1 MDVENGDTPA
11 MPSSVA
17 ENTGLST
24 SVGEGRGLTGG
35 ALTSR
40 EGVDGRNFQSGLALH
55 SVERDDDVDTV
66 SDSTFDEELRVCCT
80 PRGRIMS
87 LLFLLIVAV
96 IGVTLGVT
104 QPWITPNSALTSTN
118 SPVEEPLTG
127 SPMSNPTE
135 APTVKGTRSLGKG
148 FWGCMNWLCTIS
160 TLIWRSLAASHL
172 LRAL

>member
-35 ALTSR
+35 ALTSG

-66 SDSTFDEELRVCCT
+66 GDSMFDEELCVCCT
-80 PRGRIMS
+80 PQERIMT
-87 LLFLLIVAV
+87 LLCLIR
-96 IGVTLGVT
+96 GHYMGSFYPFR
-104 QPWITPNSALTSTN
+104 PWSKIKN
-118 SPVEEPLTG
+118 
-127 SPMSNPTE
+127 
-135 APTVKGTRSLGKG
+135 
-148 FWGCMNWLCTIS
+148 
-160 TLIWRSLAASHL
+160 
-172 LRAL
+172 